1 MLDYVYN
8 LYEETIDD
16 ILYDSP
22 TLWMVE
28 FYRHWCGDC
37 MRAMPH
43 WKALAEN
50 VKDWSPIVKIA
61 VINCEDQ
68 AVSGR
73 YRVSSELWTYS
84 NNDNNDNN
92 NRGKSKNYKFKF
104 LFFSYLENNF
114 LLAASSF
121 YL

>member
-1 MLDYVYN
+1 
-8 LYEETIDD
+8 
-16 ILYDSP
+16 
-22 TLWMVE
+22 
-28 FYRHWCGDC
+28 

-84 NNDNNDNN
+84 NNDNNNN
-92 NRGKSKNYKFKF
+92 NI
-104 LFFSYLENNF
+104 SYLENNF